1 METEFLKNIL
11 KSISVS
17 GYEEPLQNIVREEMQ
32 NVADEIREDEMH
44 NLVCVANPDS
54 PVRIL
59 LSAHADEIGL
69 MISNITED
77 GRLQVVDRGGVVVPT
92 YPGQQ
97 VIVKTK
103 EREIPGVVEAYRGL
117 FEKQGM
123 STKDLKI
130 DIGAKDRKDALRY
143 VKPGDPVVPDTH
155 IRTLANGRITSRA
168 LDDRIGVY
176 IIMEALK
183 RAKERGCT
191 SGIYAASTTGEETTK
206 TGAYWCSA
214 RIHPTLA
221 VVVDVTYTR
230 DCLGMDP
237 AEMGQVELGK
247 GPVLCYSPIVA
258 KELNEKMERT
268 AKKANI
274 PVQWEVASRL
284 SYTDADKIHF
294 SNEGVPVV
302 LVSVPLRYMHMPCE
316 VADLSDV
323 EHCIEL
329 IAHFLA

>member
-168 LDDRIGVY
+168 LMTG
-176 IIMEALK
+176 L
-183 RAKERGCT
+183 
-191 SGIYAASTTGEETTK
+191 ASTLLWK
-206 TGAYWCSA
+206 
-214 RIHPTLA
+214 H
-221 VVVDVTYTR
+221 
-230 DCLGMDP
+230 
-237 AEMGQVELGK
+237 
-247 GPVLCYSPIVA
+247 
-258 KELNEKMERT
+258 
-268 AKKANI
+268 
-274 PVQWEVASRL
+274 
-284 SYTDADKIHF
+284 
-294 SNEGVPVV
+294 
-302 LVSVPLRYMHMPCE
+302 
-316 VADLSDV
+316 
-323 EHCIEL
+323 
-329 IAHFLA
+329 

>member
-183 RAKERGCT
+183 VL
-191 SGIYAASTTGEETTK
+191 
-206 TGAYWCSA
+206 
-214 RIHPTLA
+214 LA
-221 VVVDVTYTR
+221 D
-230 DCLGMDP
+230 G
-237 AEMGQVELGK
+237 
-247 GPVLCYSPIVA
+247 
-258 KELNEKMERT
+258 
-268 AKKANI
+268 
-274 PVQWEVASRL
+274 
-284 SYTDADKIHF
+284 
-294 SNEGVPVV
+294 
-302 LVSVPLRYMHMPCE
+302 VSVPGDVIAAVRGRDVRLVFMLPLRPERRRQRPGHTGAPHGSIQR
-316 VADLSDV
+316 LP
-323 EHCIEL
+323 
-329 IAHFLA
+329 